1 MIGKVL
7 IINDEESILEV
18 LTVCFVEEDFEVKT
32 SLSVNSIVDL
42 INDFDPDVVIVDYL
56 LRGLNGGELCHEIK
70 MFNPSL
76 PVVIISAYPK
86 HTLSLAR
93 YNCDLFIA
101 KPFDIFDFVDQVK
114 LLRNNSKLGMYKNSV
129 HKFKLK

>member
-7 IINDEESILEV
+7 IIDDEESILEV

>member
-7 IINDEESILEV
+7 IIDDEESILEV

-42 INDFDPDVVIVDYL
+42 INEFDPDVVIVDYL

-129 HKFKLK
+129 HKLKLK